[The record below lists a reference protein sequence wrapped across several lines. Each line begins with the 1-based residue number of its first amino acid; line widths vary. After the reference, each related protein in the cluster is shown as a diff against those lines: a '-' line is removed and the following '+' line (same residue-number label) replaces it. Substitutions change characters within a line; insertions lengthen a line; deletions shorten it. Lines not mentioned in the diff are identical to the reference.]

1 MRTPQTKTTEQRV
14 EELFAAKA
22 IVVKVGGKQ
31 HEYAVADIYDS
42 HPGMAD
48 KIKKGL
54 LKNCQSSRTDEGVE
68 RHLQNALKVF
78 QEGAVARTYYE
89 NVLKEEIRIRDQELH
104 PHKFDL
110 AGFYRQVGQQMQ
122 QNNANGKGY
131 RPSWDG
137 FPRNDAPVRMSGA
150 TEEEIHAIKSGHH
163 DGAFIDNPNKF
174 YRNNVFDSEV
184 SARDDIRVNNKRLEK
199 FIKTGSTELTQSEE
213 QACRKHSR
221 QRHELSNKLQSVGAL
236 TLEAGK
242 KIGKGLISST
252 VASESSDYKK
262 YGDKRNDA
270 VYDMLYRACP
280 GKDRASFFRLLKSR
294 NAGLIA
300 GNDHM
305 SAAMAMEM
313 NNALDQ
319 LIAQSEKEDKERY
332 EQLQK
337 KIEDGNKETLT
348 GDGKKNIG
356 LQGHLD
362 KEDEA
367 QKWTLMCAFIVL
379 GPFATGIALGP
390 IIGNLLGPVMMN
402 GTFAQGLAALPTN
415 SFFGPFGQFAKL
427 CHVPDAIQFTLDHV
441 PIVHQFSDIMDFA
454 TRNPVSA
461 GLLEMGFPLLSSP
474 LAALGMAGLAA
485 TYGMSSNYLN
495 YTDKKDHMEARE
507 KALEDLKKEFLES
520 EREIKNRGDLGSV
533 RQDQERRVEQ
543 YSQAIVDAG
552 KRSRA
557 IGRLS
562 EFLCKADADT
572 LDKLGMKFS
581 PEKQQDFLQM
591 KANKAES
598 PSKILELLKGVG
610 PADPVLRNFLLFEA
624 SDRDPPKFKDALAK
638 PHEQERLINEQREKF
653 SKEYISDWAE
663 SFNIKG
669 FKTNSEAENIKYFEA
684 LMVEME
690 RNRLKEVALV
700 GSPDPQPD
708 SEILEERK
716 SRRAKDDFDIPP
728 APSPKPIAASPLGP
742 EKSTGMSRSGS
753 KASSGLHLSKDE
765 MDLGKEGRKWVK

>member
-1 MRTPQTKTTEQRV
+1 MSRPQTKTIEQRV
-14 EELFAAKA
+14 DELFAAKA
-22 IVVKVGGKQ
+22 IVVEVGGKK
-31 HEYAVADIYDS
+31 HEYGVADIYDS

-54 LKNCQSSRTDEGVE
+54 LRNCKSSRTPADAE
-68 RHLQNALKVF
+68 RHLKKALEVF

-89 NVLKEEIRIRDQELH
+89 NVLREEIRIRDQELN
-104 PHKFDL
+104 PQKFDL
-110 AGFYRQVGQQMQ
+110 KGFYRQVGQQMQ
-122 QNNANGKGY
+122 SNNARGQGY

-150 TEEEIHAIKSGHH
+150 TEAEIHAIKSGHH
-163 DGAFIDNPNKF
+163 DGAFIDNPSKF
-174 YRNNVFDSEV
+174 YRNNVFDSEI
-184 SARDDIRVNNKRLEK
+184 SARDDIRVNNKRLEN
-199 FIKTGSTELTQSEE
+199 FIKNGSAELTKSEE

-221 QRHELSNKLQSVGAL
+221 QRHELSNRLQSVGAL

-270 VYDMLYRACP
+270 LYDMLYRACP
-280 GKDRASFFRLLKSR
+280 GKDRASFFHLLKSR
-294 NAGLIA
+294 NAGMIA
-300 GNDHM
+300 GNDPM
-305 SAAMAMEM
+305 SAAMALEM

-319 LIAQSEKEDKERY
+319 LIAKSEAEDKERY
-332 EQLQK
+332 EELQK

-427 CHVPDAIQFTLDHV
+427 CHVPDVIQFTLDHV
-441 PIVHQFSDIMDFA
+441 PIVHQLSDIMDFA

-485 TYGMSSNYLN
+485 TYGLSSNYLN
-495 YTDKKDHMEARE
+495 YTDKRDHMEERE
-507 KALEDLKKEFLES
+507 KALKDLKEEFLKTGKQIQES
-520 EREIKNRGDLGSV
+520 
-533 RQDQERRVEQ
+533 RVES
-543 YSQAIVDAG
+543 YANNIVESC
-552 KRSRA
+552 KRSHT
-557 IGRLS
+557 IGRLAEFFCETDEATLTALS
-562 EFLCKADADT
+562 EGLPPGKQEA
-572 LDKLGMKFS
+572 LLKMKKS
-581 PEKQQDFLQM
+581 GL
-591 KANKAES
+591 ES
-598 PSKILELLKGVG
+598 PGKIIELLRGAG
-610 PADPVLRNFLLFEA
+610 EDDPFVRNFLLFEGVG
-624 SDRDPPKFKDALAK
+624 RDLQKFEDAKTNPAEK
-638 PHEQERLINEQREKF
+638 EKLINEQRVKF
-653 SKEYISDWAE
+653 NNEYVSNWAE

-669 FKTNSEAENIKYFEA
+669 FTTNSAEENIKYFES
-684 LMVEME
+684 LMIEME
-690 RNRLKEVALV
+690 ANRLRGVALV
-700 GSPDPQPD
+700 GSPDPQPY

-716 SRRAKDDFDIPP
+716 SRQTRDDFDIPP
-728 APSPKPIAASPLGP
+728 APSPKPIAALPLGP
-742 EKSTGMSRSGS
+742 EKSTGMSRGGS

-765 MDLGKEGRKWVK
+765 MDLGKVGKKWVS

>member
-1 MRTPQTKTTEQRV
+1 MRTPQTKTIEQRV

-110 AGFYRQVGQQMQ
+110 AGFYRQVGQQMKK
-122 QNNANGKGY
+122 NDAHGMGY

-163 DGAFIDNPNKF
+163 DGAFIDNPSKF
-174 YRNNVFDSEV
+174 YRNNVFDSEI
-184 SARDDIRVNNKRLEK
+184 SARDDIRVNNKRLEN
-199 FIKTGSTELTQSEE
+199 FIKSGSTELTPSEE

-280 GKDRASFFRLLKSR
+280 GKDRTSFFRLLKSR

-305 SAAMAMEM
+305 SAAMALEM

-495 YTDKKDHMEARE
+495 YTDKRDHIEARE
-507 KALEDLKKEFLES
+507 KALKDLKEEFLES
-520 EREIKNRGDLGSV
+520 GKEIQGN
-533 RQDQERRVEQ
+533 RVES
-543 YSQAIVDAG
+543 YAKNIVESC
-552 KRSRA
+552 KRSHT
-557 IGRLS
+557 IGRLA
-562 EFLCKADADT
+562 EFLCKTDEA
-572 LDKLGMKFS
+572 KLTKFS
-581 PEKQQDFLQM
+581 EGFPPEKREALLNM
-591 KANKAES
+591 KKSGLES
-598 PSKILELLKGVG
+598 PGKIIKLIEREGIDDTSLQNV
-610 PADPVLRNFLLFEA
+610 VRNFLLFEGVGEDLQRFQA
-624 SDRDPPKFKDALAK
+624 AK
-638 PHEQERLINEQREKF
+638 TNPAEKEKLINEQRVKF
-653 SKEYISDWAE
+653 NNEYVSNWAA

-669 FKTNSEAENIKYFEA
+669 FTTNSADENIKYFES

-690 RNRLKEVALV
+690 ANRLREVAMV
-700 GSPDPQPD
+700 DGPDPQPYP
-708 SEILEERK
+708 EILEERK
-716 SRRAKDDFDIPP
+716 SRQAKDDFHIPP

-742 EKSTGMSRSGS
+742 EKSTGMSRAGS
-753 KASSGLHLSKDE
+753 KASSGLHLSKDA
-765 MDLGKEGRKWVK
+765 MDLGKEGRKWVS